1 MKVHRISKAH
11 GDRLALRASGCAN
24 AKLILSVVV
33 GDLGIH
39 IPECVGRIGLRPPFS
54 NLLD

>member
-1 MKVHRISKAH
+1 MKVHRNSKAH